1 MAETSILNVDDYLPG
16 RYARTKVLRQLGFP
30 IFEAGTGGEALEMVA
45 RHRPTLVILD
55 VNLPD
60 MSGFDVCRRIRS
72 NPDTAYTTI
81 VHMSAS
87 SIQSQH
93 QVLGLDAG
101 ADGYIVEPV
110 DPEVLLATVNAF
122 LRARRA
128 EEALRKSTEEL
139 RWFSYRVGHDL
150 NEPLRT
156 ITVYAQMLKRVEAGS
171 GDEERARCLN
181 FIEDAAGRMRSFMDG
196 LLDYSQATAGKR
208 ESSAIDCN
216 SLLDRV
222 IANMDAAIRESG
234 VQIFREGLPVVLAD
248 ARIEYVFQN
257 LLSNAIK
264 YRREDTRPEIFV
276 SAKRDGDFWVFSIR
290 DNGIGIAREHLDG
303 VFEVFKRLHGHEIA
317 GNGIGLALCRK
328 VVEGQGGMIWVESE
342 TGVGSTFYFSLPHRT
357 GLTVAT
363 PAGEN

>member
-1 MAETSILNVDDYLPG
+1 MPETSILNVDDYVPG

-30 IFEAGTGGEALEMVA
+30 IFEAGTGEEALEMIA
-45 RHRPTLVILD
+45 RHRPALVLLD

-60 MSGFDVCRRIRS
+60 MSGFDVCRRIRG
-72 NPDTAYTTI
+72 NPETASTTI

-87 SIQSQH
+87 SVQSKH

-110 DPEVLLATVNAF
+110 EPEVLVATLNAF

-128 EEALRKSTEEL
+128 EDALRKSTEEL

-171 GDEERARCLN
+171 GDAERDRCLN

-196 LLDYSQATAGKR
+196 LLDYSQATAGKN
-208 ESSAIDCN
+208 ESSSIDCN
-216 SLLDRV
+216 LLLERV
-222 IANMDAAIRESG
+222 IANMDGAISQTG
-234 VQIFREGLPVVLAD
+234 AQIVRDGMPVVLAD
-248 ARIEYVFQN
+248 ARLESVFQN

-264 YRREDTRPEIFV
+264 YRRAEAQPEITIE
-276 SAKRDGDFWVFSIR
+276 AKRDGDFWVFSVR

-328 VVEGQGGMIWVESE
+328 VIEAQGGTIWVESE
-342 TGVGSTFYFSLPHRT
+342 AGVGSTFYFSLPFRS
-357 GLTVAT
+357 GA
-363 PAGEN
+363 A

>member
-1 MAETSILNVDDYLPG
+1 LPEMSILNVDDYVPG
-16 RYARTKVLRQLGFP
+16 RYARTKILRQLGFP
-30 IFEAGTGGEALEMVA
+30 IFEAGTGAEAIEMTVL
-45 RHRPTLVILD
+45 HRPTLVLLD

-72 NPDTAYTTI
+72 NPDTASTTI

-93 QVLGLDAG
+93 QVIGLDAG

-110 DPEVLLATVNAF
+110 DPEVLVATLNAF

-139 RWFSYRVGHDL
+139 RWFSYRVAHDL

-156 ITVYAQMLKRVEAGS
+156 ITVYAQMLKRGEAGATD
-171 GDEERARCLN
+171 GDRERCLD
-181 FIEDAAGRMRSFMDG
+181 FIEGAAVRMRTFMDG
-196 LLDYSQATAGKR
+196 LLDYSQATAGR
-208 ESSAIDCN
+208 TESSAIDCN
-216 SLLDRV
+216 LLLERV

-234 VQIFREGLPVVLAD
+234 AQIVHEALPVVIAD
-248 ARIEYVFQN
+248 ARLEYVFQN

-264 YRREDTRPEIFV
+264 YCRDGTRPEI
-276 SAKRDGDFWVFSIR
+276 SILAKRDGDFWVFSVR
-290 DNGIGIAREHLDG
+290 DNGIGIARQHLDG

-328 VVEGQGGMIWVESE
+328 VVEAQGGTIWVESE
-342 TGVGSTFYFSLPHRT
+342 SDLGSTFYFSLPFRS
-357 GLTVAT
+357 GA
-363 PAGEN
+363 A

>member
-1 MAETSILNVDDYLPG
+1 VPETSILNVDDYVPG
-16 RYARTKVLRQLGFP
+16 RYARTKILRQLGFP
-30 IFEAGTGGEALEMVA
+30 IFEAGTGEEALEMIV
-45 RHRPTLVILD
+45 RHRPALVLLD

-72 NPDTAYTTI
+72 NPDTASTTI

-110 DPEVLLATVNAF
+110 EPEVLVATLNAF

-128 EEALRKSTEEL
+128 EVALRKTTEEL

-156 ITVYAQMLKRVEAGS
+156 ITVYAQMLKRLEAGS
-171 GDEERARCLN
+171 DATERERCLN

-196 LLDYSQATAGKR
+196 LLDYSQATAGKS
-208 ESSAIDCN
+208 ESTVIDCN
-216 SLLDRV
+216 SLLERV
-222 IANMDAAIRESG
+222 TANMDGAIRESDA
-234 VQIFREGLPVVLAD
+234 QIVHDELPVIVAD
-248 ARIEYVFQN
+248 PRIEYVFQN
-257 LLSNAIK
+257 LISNAIK
-264 YRREDTRPEIFV
+264 YRQEGTRPEIFI
-276 SAKRDGDFWVFSIR
+276 SAKRDGDFRVFSIR

-328 VVEGQGGMIWVESE
+328 VIEAHGGMIWVESE
-342 TGVGSTFYFSLPHRT
+342 TGNGSTFYFSLPFRS
-357 GLTVAT
+357 GA
-363 PAGEN
+363 A

>member
-1 MAETSILNVDDYLPG
+1 MPEISILNVDDYVPG
-16 RYARTKVLRQLGFP
+16 RYARTKILRQLGFP
-30 IFEAGTGGEALEMVA
+30 IFEAGTGEEALEMIV
-45 RHRPTLVILD
+45 RHRPALVLLD

-60 MSGFDVCRRIRS
+60 MSGFDVCRRIRN
-72 NPDTAYTTI
+72 NPETASTTI

-87 SIQSQH
+87 SIQSEH

-110 DPEVLLATVNAF
+110 EPEVLVATLNAF

-128 EEALRKSTEEL
+128 EDALRKTTEEL

-171 GDEERARCLN
+171 GDAERERCLN

-196 LLDYSQATAGKR
+196 LLDYSQATAGKS
-208 ESSAIDCN
+208 ESAVVDCN
-216 SLLDRV
+216 ALLERV
-222 IANMDAAIRESG
+222 TANMDGAIRESDA
-234 VQIFREGLPVVLAD
+234 QIVHDELPVIVSD
-248 ARIEYVFQN
+248 PRIEYVFQN
-257 LLSNAIK
+257 LISNAIK
-264 YRREDTRPEIFV
+264 YRREGTRPEIFA

-290 DNGIGIAREHLDG
+290 DNGIGIAREYLDG

-328 VVEGQGGMIWVESE
+328 VIEGQGGVIWAESE
-342 TGVGSTFYFSLPHRT
+342 MSIGSTFYFSLPFRT
-357 GLTVAT
+357 GVA
-363 PAGEN
+363 

>member
-1 MAETSILNVDDYLPG
+1 MPEMSILNVDDYVPG
-16 RYARTKVLRQLGFP
+16 RYARTKILRQLGFP
-30 IFEAGTGGEALEMVA
+30 ILEAGTGEEALEMIV

-60 MSGFDVCRRIRS
+60 MSGFDVCRRIRG
-72 NPDTAYTTI
+72 NPDTASTTI

-110 DPEVLLATVNAF
+110 EPEVLVATLNAF

-128 EEALRKSTEEL
+128 EEALRKTTEEL

-171 GDEERARCLN
+171 GDAERARCLN
-181 FIEDAAGRMRSFMDG
+181 FIEDAAARMRSFMDG
-196 LLDYSQATAGKR
+196 LLDYSQATAGKS
-208 ESSAIDCN
+208 ESSPIDCD
-216 SLLDRV
+216 SLLARV
-222 IANMDAAIRESG
+222 IANMDGAIRESG
-234 VQIFREGLPVVLAD
+234 AQIVRDELPVVLAD

-264 YRREDTRPEIFV
+264 YRREGTRPEIFI

-290 DNGIGIAREHLDG
+290 DDGIGIASEHLDG

-328 VVEGQGGMIWVESE
+328 VVEAQGGVIWVESE
-342 TGVGSTFYFSLPHRT
+342 NGVGSTFYFSLPFRS
-357 GLTVAT
+357 GA
-363 PAGEN
+363 A

>member
-1 MAETSILNVDDYLPG
+1 MAEMSILNVDDYVPG

-30 IFEAGTGGEALEMVA
+30 IFEAGTGGEALELVA
-45 RHRPTLVILD
+45 RHRPTLVLLD

-60 MSGFDVCRRIRS
+60 MSGFEVCRRIRS
-72 NPDTAYTTI
+72 NPETAYTTI

-87 SIQSQH
+87 SIQAQH
-93 QVLGLDAG
+93 QVMGLDTG

-110 DPEVLLATVNAF
+110 DPDVLLATVNAF

-156 ITVYAQMLKRVEAGS
+156 ITIYAQMLKRVEAGS
-171 GDEERARCLN
+171 GDAERERCLN

-196 LLDYSQATAGKR
+196 LLDYSQATAGKT
-208 ESSAIDCN
+208 ESSTIDCN
-216 SLLDRV
+216 SLLERV
-222 IANMDAAIRESG
+222 IANMDGAIRESG
-234 VQIFREGLPVVLAD
+234 AQIVHDQLPVIMAD
-248 ARIEYVFQN
+248 ARVEYVFQN

-264 YRREDTRPEIFV
+264 YRREGTRPEISV
-276 SAKRDGDFWVFSIR
+276 SAKRDGDFWVFSVR
-290 DNGIGIAREHLDG
+290 DNGIGIGREHLDG
-303 VFEVFKRLHGHEIA
+303 VFEVFRRLHGHEIA

-328 VVEGQGGMIWVESE
+328 VIEAQGGTIWVESE
-342 TGVGSTFYFSLPHRT
+342 TGKGSIFYFSLPFRS
-357 GLTVAT
+357 GA
-363 PAGEN
+363 A

>member
-1 MAETSILNVDDYLPG
+1 MSILNVDDYLPG

-30 IFEAGTGGEALEMVA
+30 IFEAGTGTEALEMVA

-93 QVLGLDAG
+93 QVSGLDAG

-128 EEALRKSTEEL
+128 EEALRKTTEEL

-171 GDEERARCLN
+171 GDAERERCLN

-196 LLDYSQATAGKR
+196 LLDYSQATAGKT
-208 ESSAIDCN
+208 ESSTIDCN

-222 IANMDAAIRESG
+222 TANMDGAIRESG
-234 VQIFREGLPVVLAD
+234 AQIIRDQLPVVLAD

-264 YRREDTRPEIFV
+264 YRRDGTQPEIFI

-290 DNGIGIAREHLDG
+290 DNGIGIAPEYLDG

-328 VVEGQGGMIWVESE
+328 VIEAQSGTIWVESE
-342 TGVGSTFYFSLPHRT
+342 IGVGSTFYFSLPFRS
-357 GLTVAT
+357 A
-363 PAGEN
+363 AA

>member
-1 MAETSILNVDDYLPG
+1 
-16 RYARTKVLRQLGFP
+16 
-30 IFEAGTGGEALEMVA
+30 
-45 RHRPTLVILD
+45 
-55 VNLPD
+55 
-60 MSGFDVCRRIRS
+60 MSGFDVCKRIRS

-87 SIQSQH
+87 SILSQH
-93 QVLGLDAG
+93 QVLGLDSG

-110 DPEVLLATVNAF
+110 DPDVLLATVNAF

-128 EEALRKSTEEL
+128 EEALRKTTEEL

-156 ITVYAQMLKRVEAGS
+156 ITIYAQMLKRAEGGS
-171 GDEERARCLN
+171 GDAERDRCLN

-196 LLDYSQATAGKR
+196 LLDYSQATAGATK
-208 ESSAIDCN
+208 SSTIDCN

-222 IANMDAAIRESG
+222 TANMDGAIRDSG
-234 VQIFREGLPVVLAD
+234 ARIFRDGLPVVVAD
-248 ARIEYVFQN
+248 ARVEYVYQN

-264 YRREDTRPEIFV
+264 YRREGVQPEIFI

-328 VVEGQGGMIWVESE
+328 VIEAQGGTIWVESE
-342 TGVGSTFYFSLPHRT
+342 SGVGSTFYFSLPFR
-357 GLTVAT
+357 
-363 PAGEN
+363 AGAA

>member
-1 MAETSILNVDDYLPG
+1 MAETSILNVDDYVPG

-30 IFEAGTGGEALEMVA
+30 IFEAGTGGEALEMVS

-156 ITVYAQMLKRVEAGS
+156 ITVYAQMLKRAEPGS
-171 GDEERARCLN
+171 GDAERERCLN
-181 FIEDAAGRMRSFMDG
+181 FIEDAAVRMRTFMDG
-196 LLDYSQATAGKR
+196 LLDYSQATAGR
-208 ESSAIDCN
+208 TEATAVDCN
-216 SLLDRV
+216 SLIERV
-222 IANMDAAIRESG
+222 TANMDGAIRESG
-234 VQIFREGLPVVLAD
+234 ARIVHDELPVLLAD
-248 ARIEYVFQN
+248 PRIEYVFQN

-264 YRREDTRPEIFV
+264 YKRAGVQPEIHI
-276 SAKRDGDFWVFSIR
+276 SAKRDGDFEVFLVR
-290 DNGIGIAREHLDG
+290 DNGIGIDRKHLDG

-328 VVEGQGGMIWVESE
+328 VVEAQGGTIWVESE
-342 TGVGSTFYFSLPHRT
+342 AGSGSTFYFSLPFRAVT
-357 GLTVAT
+357 A
-363 PAGEN
+363 

>member
-1 MAETSILNVDDYLPG
+1 MPEISILNVDDYVPG
-16 RYARTKVLRQLGFP
+16 RYARTKILRQLGFP
-30 IFEAGTGGEALEMVA
+30 IFEAGTGEEALEMIV
-45 RHRPTLVILD
+45 RHRPALVLLD

-60 MSGFDVCRRIRS
+60 MSGFDVCRRIRN
-72 NPDTAYTTI
+72 NPETASTTI

-110 DPEVLLATVNAF
+110 EPEVLVATLNAF

-128 EEALRKSTEEL
+128 EDALRKTTEEL

-156 ITVYAQMLKRVEAGS
+156 ITVYAQMLKRVETGS
-171 GDEERARCLN
+171 SDAERERCLN

-196 LLDYSQATAGKR
+196 LLDYSQATAGKS
-208 ESSAIDCN
+208 ESTVIDCN
-216 SLLDRV
+216 VLLERV
-222 IANMDAAIRESG
+222 TANMDAAIRESDA
-234 VQIFREGLPVVLAD
+234 QIVHDELPVIVAD
-248 ARIEYVFQN
+248 PRIEYVFQN
-257 LLSNAIK
+257 LISNAIK
-264 YRREDTRPEIFV
+264 YRREGTRPEIFA

-290 DNGIGIAREHLDG
+290 DNGIGIAREYLDG
-303 VFEVFKRLHGHEIA
+303 VFEVFKRLHGHEIS

-328 VVEGQGGMIWVESE
+328 VIEAQGGVIWAESE
-342 TGVGSTFYFSLPHRT
+342 MSIGSTFYFSLPFRT
-357 GLTVAT
+357 SVA
-363 PAGEN
+363 